1 MTINKLKTLSALA
14 LAFGTQ
20 VATASADELTT
31 QVDTILPK
39 VSEKITSSEKTNITD
54 LVQEISDN
62 VELEIN
68 SLELTDTEKAEL
80 AIQVQDQ
87 ILQYSK
93 EENVDSVFMQ
103 ALDAKIESFESTPIT
118 VVDPIAEEP
127 VDLTEHTVEEPVE
140 TKSPTEIVEVLETE
154 PVLDPEVEIDTTP
167 QTATETSTKVY
178 TTQKEIDAKSGT
190 YYYNKDKVKG
200 SAVEITEAEA
210 KKLGLAHSLLDGEK
224 PAETTPVETPA
235 EKPAETPAE
244 TPAEKP
250 AETTS
255 TDTSSS
261 TSTTSSTT
269 NTNPANAQVSG
280 AGTNPGTT
288 SSTASSSTESSST
301 ASSST
306 ASNAPTATSS
316 TASNSSANPN
326 TSRSVSP
333 SVTSQTTSST
343 TSTTQDSL
351 PVTGDTPSNLFSFVG
366 VAMLAAAGLIIKKRN
381 QKTTT

>member
-1 MTINKLKTLSALA
+1 MAINKLKTLSALA

-31 QVDTILPK
+31 QVDTILVK

-68 SLELTDTEKAEL
+68 SLELTDAEKAEL

-93 EENVDSVFMQ
+93 EENVDSVFMK
-103 ALDAKIESFESTPIT
+103 ALSAKIEASQATIVEPISTETPIT

-127 VDLTEHTVEEPVE
+127 VELTEHTDEE

-167 QTATETSTKVY
+167 QTATETSAKVY

-200 SAVEITEAEA
+200 TAVEITEAEA

-224 PAETTPVETPA
+224 PAE
-235 EKPAETPAE
+235 
-244 TPAEKP
+244 KP
-250 AETTS
+250 AETTPS

-269 NTNPANAQVSG
+269 NTNPANAQVRG
-280 AGTNPGTT
+280 AGINPGTT
-288 SSTASSSTESSST
+288 SSSSTASSSTASST
-301 ASSST
+301 T

-316 TASNSSANPN
+316 TASNSSENPN

-343 TSTTQDSL
+343 TSSTQDSL
-351 PVTGDTPSNLFSFVG
+351 PVTGDTPSNIFSFVG
-366 VAMLAAAGLIIKKRN
+366 VAMLAAAGLMIKKR
-381 QKTTT
+381 KEI

>member
-1 MTINKLKTLSALA
+1 MAINKLKTLSALA

-31 QVDTILPK
+31 QVDTILTK
-39 VSEKITSSEKTNITD
+39 VSEKITASEKTNITD

-68 SLELTDTEKAEL
+68 SLELTDAEKAEL

-93 EENVDSVFMQ
+93 EENTDSVFMQ
-103 ALDAKIESFESTPIT
+103 ALAAKIESFESTPIAI
-118 VVDPIAEEP
+118 VDPIAEEP
-127 VDLTEHTVEEPVE
+127 VELTEHTVEE

-200 SAVEITEAEA
+200 TAVEITEAEA

-224 PAETTPVETPA
+224 PAETTQVETPTEAPAETQAEKPAETLADPAEKPA
-235 EKPAETPAE
+235 EKPAET
-244 TPAEKP
+244 KP
-250 AETTS
+250 S
-255 TDTSSS
+255 TDTTSS
-261 TSTTSSTT
+261 TSTT

-288 SSTASSSTESSST
+288 SSSSKESSST
-301 ASSST
+301 ASSTT

-343 TSTTQDSL
+343 TSSTQDSL
-351 PVTGDTPSNLFSFVG
+351 PVTGDTQSNLFSFVG
-366 VAMLAAAGLIIKKRN
+366 VAMLAAAGLSIKKQR
-381 QKTTT
+381 KEL

>member
-103 ALDAKIESFESTPIT
+103 ALAAKIESFESTPIT

-244 TPAEKP
+244 KP

-269 NTNPANAQVSG
+269 NTNPANALVSG

>member
-31 QVDTILPK
+31 QGDTILTK

-54 LVQEISDN
+54 LVQELSDN

-127 VDLTEHTVEEPVE
+127 VDLTEYTVEE

-235 EKPAETPAE
+235 EKPAE

-381 QKTTT
+381 QKTIT

>member
-1 MTINKLKTLSALA
+1 MAINKLKTLSALA

-244 TPAEKP
+244 KP

-269 NTNPANAQVSG
+269 NTNPANALVSG

-301 ASSST
+301 AS
-306 ASNAPTATSS
+306 SS

>member
-1 MTINKLKTLSALA
+1 MAINKLKTVSALA

-31 QVDTILPK
+31 QVDTNLTK
-39 VSEKITSSEKTNITD
+39 VSEKITASEKTNITD

-68 SLELTDTEKAEL
+68 SLELTDAEKAEL

-93 EENVDSVFMQ
+93 EENTDSVFMQ
-103 ALDAKIESFESTPIT
+103 ALAAKIESFESTPIAI
-118 VVDPIAEEP
+118 VDPIAEEP
-127 VDLTEHTVEEPVE
+127 VELTEHTVEE

-154 PVLDPEVEIDTTP
+154 PALDPEVEIDTTP

-200 SAVEITEAEA
+200 TAVEITEAEA

-224 PAETTPVETPA
+224 PAETTQVETPA
-235 EKPAETPAE
+235 ETPAETQAEKPAE

-250 AETTS
+250 AEKPAETKPS

-261 TSTTSSTT
+261 SSTTSSTT

-288 SSTASSSTESSST
+288 SSSSKESSST
-301 ASSST
+301 ASSTT

-343 TSTTQDSL
+343 TSSTQDSL

-366 VAMLAAAGLIIKKRN
+366 VAMLAAAGLIIKKR
-381 QKTTT
+381 KET